1 MEPDS
6 QRMKRQFCCASEE
19 DFVSDKPMIMTAISP
34 PKSTGLADP
43 AASPAEGRSLS
54 SSSLSHLFSMAAE
67 TCTFPDSLVL
77 SQRAEEQNRAGGA
90 GNACL

>member
-43 AASPAEGRSLS
+43 AALQKEALS